1 MKRPDFNIPVYS
13 SDEFTW
19 KNNRGVTYASD
30 LLGRIKGWSGSKV
43 WNDAADIG
51 FYVVSTKTGAKML
64 FTYVFDEDGYDG
76 EMEVY
81 SSGDFVIT
89 VLND

>member
-19 KNNRGVTYASD
+19 KNNRGVAYASD
-30 LLGRIKGWSGSKV
+30 LVGPGKSWAGSQV
-43 WNDAADIG
+43 WNDAADMG
-51 FYVVSTKTGAKML
+51 FYVLSARTGVKML
-64 FTYVFDEDGYDG
+64 FTYVSDEDGYDG
-76 EMEVY
+76 EIQVY

-89 VLND
+89 VIND